1 MTVYFSNYLNRIKSV
16 KKTAYEKHANFSL
29 SFLNAIGL
37 IYLLSWKLS
46 FYSWVYLGN
55 FELNPVIW
63 EISTYL
69 PFIFMGILTFT
80 ILDKFTLVIIHLT
93 LIGQKIIFKFIQH
106 LDMYYWRKTRK
117 QGVISESIFRLQQ
130 QMISLDPLTKRRI
143 LVATIAI
150 VAVYY
155 CLKIEVI

>member
-1 MTVYFSNYLNRIKSV
+1 MLSPKKSLLYC
-16 KKTAYEKHANFSL
+16 TFLLPIL
-29 SFLNAIGL
+29 SFLVG
-37 IYLLSWKLS
+37 
-46 FYSWVYLGN
+46 
-55 FELNPVIW
+55 
-63 EISTYL
+63 
-69 PFIFMGILTFT
+69 

>member
-1 MTVYFSNYLNRIKSV
+1 MTVYFSDYVNRIKSV
-16 KKTAYEKHANFSL
+16 KRTAYEKHANFSL
-29 SFLNAIGL
+29 SFLNSIGL
-37 IYLLSWKLS
+37 CYLLSWKLS

-55 FELNPVIW
+55 FELNPVMW

-69 PFIFMGILTFT
+69 PFIFMGILAFT

-150 VAVYY
+150 VVVYY